1 MSDALKNRQ
10 SILANPALD
19 GRDGVADEDRVPDVA
34 ERVQRAANGDRLAQQ
49 ALFQELFPIV
59 HKHLSFVL
67 GFGPTVDDAVQ
78 DSMLQ
83 IHRALP
89 SFRGESSLSTWAL
102 SIASRTAA
110 RHTARERKHRA
121 EELEEEMRASPY
133 GEQATH
139 ATELRLMVKALGTLS
154 MKKRLAFV
162 LFAILDCSAI
172 EAGEI
177 LGVSPNTAASRFR
190 HARQELLDNLERHV

>member
-1 MSDALKNRQ
+1 MSGALKNRQ
-10 SILANPALD
+10 SILANPAID
-19 GRDGVADEDRVPDVA
+19 DDRASELA

-49 ALFQELFPIV
+49 ALFQALFPVI

-83 IHRALP
+83 IHRALA
-89 SFRGESSLSTWAL
+89 SFRGESSLTTWAL
-102 SIASRTAA
+102 AIASRTAA
-110 RHTARERKHRA
+110 RHTARERKHRG
-121 EELEEEMRASPY
+121 ETLDEDMRASPY
-133 GEQATH
+133 GAEATR

-162 LFAILDCSAI
+162 LIAILDCSAI
-172 EAGEI
+172 EAGEV

-190 HARQELLDNLERHV
+190 HARQELLDNLERHA